1 MQIIIAWLATG
12 VVFGIA
18 DAIFLSQVA
27 QRVYRPLIGEILRP
41 DVGLAAA
48 AAFYVIYVS
57 GLVFFAVAP
66 ALEKQ
71 SAMTAVI
78 SGAVLG
84 FVAYAT
90 YDLTNQ
96 ATMRVWDLRVTLI
109 DMTWGALA
117 SAFAAGAAYFITA
130 RLTG

>member
-1 MQIIIAWLATG
+1 MNIVIAWVATAIA
-12 VVFGIA
+12 FGIA

-41 DVGLAAA
+41 DVGVAAA
-48 AAFYVIYVS
+48 AAFYAIYVS

-71 SAMTAVI
+71 SLGVAVLNA
-78 SGAVLG
+78 AVLG

-96 ATMRVWDLRVTLI
+96 ATMRVWDLRVTLL
-109 DMTWGALA
+109 DMAWGTFASALA
-117 SAFAAGAAYFITA
+117 AAIAYLCVQ
-130 RLTG
+130 RLTT

>member
-1 MQIIIAWLATG
+1 MNIAIAWVATA

-41 DVGLAAA
+41 DVGIAA
-48 AAFYVIYVS
+48 AAFYLIYVS
-57 GLVFFAVAP
+57 GLVFFAVSP

-71 SAMTAVI
+71 SLMTAIV
-78 SGAVLG
+78 SGAALG

-96 ATMRVWDLRVTLI
+96 ATMRVWDVRVTLI
-109 DMTWGALA
+109 DMAWGAFA
-117 SAFAAGAAYFITA
+117 SALAAGAAYFITT

>member
-1 MQIIIAWLATG
+1 MQIAIAWIATAL
-12 VVFGIA
+12 VFAIA

-41 DVGLAAA
+41 DVGIAAA

-71 SAMTAVI
+71 SLMTAIV
-78 SGAVLG
+78 SGAALG

-96 ATMRVWDLRVTLI
+96 ATLRAWDMRVTLI
-109 DMTWGALA
+109 DIVWGAFV
-117 SAFAAGAAYFITA
+117 SALAAGAAYFITQ
-130 RLTG
+130 RLVG

>member
-1 MQIIIAWLATG
+1 MNLIVAWIATA

-41 DVGLAAA
+41 DVGIGAA
-48 AAFYVIYVS
+48 AAFYLIYVS

-71 SAMTAVI
+71 SLMAAVV

-96 ATMRVWDLRVTLI
+96 ATMRVWDVRVTLI
-109 DMTWGALA
+109 DMTWGAFA
-117 SAFAAGAAYFITA
+117 SALAAGAAYFITT

>member
-1 MQIIIAWLATG
+1 MNIAIAWVATA

-41 DVGLAAA
+41 DVGIAAA
-48 AAFYVIYVS
+48 AAFYLIYVS
-57 GLVFFAVAP
+57 GLVFFAVSP

-71 SAMTAVI
+71 SLMTAIV
-78 SGAVLG
+78 SGAALG

-96 ATMRVWDLRVTLI
+96 ATMRVWDVRVTLI
-109 DMTWGALA
+109 DMAWGAFA
-117 SAFAAGAAYFITA
+117 SALAAGAAYFITT

>member
-1 MQIIIAWLATG
+1 MNIAIAWVATA

-41 DVGLAAA
+41 DVGIAAA
-48 AAFYVIYVS
+48 AAFYLIYVS

-71 SAMTAVI
+71 SFMTAIV
-78 SGAVLG
+78 SGAALG

-96 ATMRVWDLRVTLI
+96 ATMRVWDVRVTLI
-109 DMTWGALA
+109 DMAWGAFA
-117 SAFAAGAAYFITA
+117 SALAAGAAYLITT

>member
-1 MQIIIAWLATG
+1 MNIAIAWIVTA

-41 DVGLAAA
+41 DVGIAAA
-48 AAFYVIYVS
+48 AAFYLIYVS
-57 GLVFFAVAP
+57 GLVFFAVSP

-71 SAMTAVI
+71 SFMTAIV
-78 SGAVLG
+78 SGAALG

-96 ATMRVWDLRVTLI
+96 ATMRVWDVRVTLI
-109 DMTWGALA
+109 DMAWGAFA
-117 SAFAAGAAYFITA
+117 SALAAGAAYFITT

>member
-1 MQIIIAWLATG
+1 MQIAIAWIATAL
-12 VVFGIA
+12 VFAIA

-41 DVGLAAA
+41 DVGIAAA

-71 SAMTAVI
+71 SLMTAIVG
-78 SGAVLG
+78 GAALG
-84 FVAYAT
+84 LVAYAT

-96 ATMRVWDLRVTLI
+96 ATLRAWDKRVTLI
-109 DMTWGALA
+109 DIVWGAFV
-117 SAFAAGAAYFITA
+117 SALAAGAAYFITQ
-130 RLTG
+130 RLVG